1 MVSGRTELEN
11 LPQNTILFVFVK
23 SLVSISLSIESAMKS
38 FLNLAKKRKTK
49 DKPKKQRPD
58 REDDSQKPMMESLD
72 CSEDA
77 VTKIQKKKKKKQ
89 KVEREHGE
97 KKKERKNKD
106 VITDE
111 RFASMHYDPRF
122 QRMPKKEAKVVVDSR
137 FSSMF
142 TDENFA
148 KSSAPVD
155 KRGRKRKGKGANPLL
170 HYYLQEEEPKV
181 KEEDERESSEEE
193 FEKQESVDDESSST
207 GEDDDDDDEYS
218 VDSEICRYLTAN
230 HEDAPQI
237 ENETRRLAV
246 MNMDWDHIKAVDLY
260 VVMNSCLPKGG
271 QILSVAVYPS
281 EFGLKCME
289 IESVRGPSA
298 LIDYKEGE
306 SDDEAEIDNE
316 RLRVYELNRLRYYY
330 AVVVCDSSATA
341 NHIYISLDGTELLKT
356 SNVFDL
362 RFVPDSMEFKHPP
375 REITTEAPTSYK
387 EPEFHTRALQHS
399 KVKLS
404 WEEDEPQRTKLLRRK
419 CNPNQLDEFKDYLA
433 STDEDSDED
442 DEENDAGGNAEAK
455 KQLEIEKFR
464 ALLQSQAANGS
475 ESDSDKDDG
484 KDMEI
489 TFNTGLEDLSKRI
502 LEKRD
507 KKSETVWE
515 TVLRKSKEK
524 KAARK
529 KRSKYSSD
537 DESSD
542 FDAQEADEQPDDF
555 FVEEPMDVDAN
566 ASEKHSKVPKKRGK
580 NRQGRRER
588 TPELAMEREASK
600 AELELLF
607 AEDQG
612 VDGALKGYNLKP
624 KKKVKG
630 KKEELIGDK
639 LPTIDYSEDAR
650 FSAMLNNPMFALD
663 PTDPQYKRSAV
674 YARQKLQKQGKVDMK
689 DSIIEEVP
697 TGKEV
702 EVSLLSSGKE
712 EYEFSATV
720 RSLKRNIGGFKKQH

>member
-1 MVSGRTELEN
+1 
-11 LPQNTILFVFVK
+11 
-23 SLVSISLSIESAMKS
+23 MKP
-38 FLNLAKKRKTK
+38 FLNLAKKRKKK
-49 DKPKKQRPD
+49 DKPEKQRPD
-58 REDDSQKPMMESLD
+58 REDDSQKPTMESLD
-72 CSEDA
+72 RSQDA

-155 KRGRKRKGKGANPLL
+155 KRGRKRKGKGVNPLL

-193 FEKQESVDDESSST
+193 FEKPESVDHESSST

-230 HEDAPQI
+230 LEGAPQI
-237 ENETRRLAV
+237 ENETHRLAV
-246 MNMDWDHIKAVDLY
+246 MNMDWDHIKAVDIY

-271 QILSVAVYPS
+271 EILSVAVYPS

-289 IESVRGPSA
+289 IEAVHGPSA
-298 LIDYKEGE
+298 LIDSNEGE

-341 NHIYISLDGTELLKT
+341 NHIYKTLDGTELLKT

-362 RFVPDSMEFKHPP
+362 RFIPDSMEFKHPP
-375 REITTEAPTSYK
+375 REITIEAPTSYK

-442 DEENDAGGNAEAK
+442 DEEHGAGGNGEAK
-455 KQLEIEKFR
+455 RLLEIEKFR
-464 ALLQSQAANGS
+464 ALLQSKSGNGS
-475 ESDSDKDDG
+475 DSDSDKDDG

-515 TVLRKSKEK
+515 TVLRKRKEK

-542 FDAQEADEQPDDF
+542 FDAQETDEQPDDF
-555 FVEEPMDVDAN
+555 FMEEELMDVDAN
-566 ASEKHSKVPKKRGK
+566 ASEKHVKVSKKGGK
-580 NRQGRRER
+580 NKQGRKEQ
-588 TPELAMEREASK
+588 TPELAKEREASK

-612 VDGALKGYNLKP
+612 ADSAPKGYNLKP

-630 KKEELIGDK
+630 KKGKKEELIDDK
-639 LPTIDYSEDAR
+639 LPTIDYSEDPR

-663 PTDPQYKRSAV
+663 PTDPQYKRSAP
-674 YARQKLQKQGKVDMK
+674 YARQKLQKQSKVDMK
-689 DSIIEEVP
+689 DSIVEEVP
-697 TGKEV
+697 IRKED
-702 EVSLLSSGKE
+702 EVSLPSSRKK

-720 RSLKRNIGGFKKQH
+720 RSLKRNIGTFKKQR